1 MNLSMLILIGDFR
14 ERGER
19 VHADYADESTSYK
32 LYLIFYNYFLCNS
45 SKKVTKKSRRRTSND
60 AKPSRNCFS
69 GKPRCSFLCGC
80 DRARR
85 KQLFSFEALLAFVKL
100 LTSFVNRGALFFV
113 AATELGE
120 AKQYLRSS
128 LSYGFFFRRCCNA
141 GKIYSHPPPKQAK
154 IFRCPSGRKASK
166 ER

>member
-1 MNLSMLILIGDFR
+1 MR
-14 ERGER
+14 EK
-19 VHADYADESTSYK
+19 VIITFSCIMFLVPSFSKY
-32 LYLIFYNYFLCNS
+32 YFLCNS

-100 LTSFVNRGALFFV
+100 LTSFVR
-113 AATELGE
+113 
-120 AKQYLRSS
+120 QYLRSS

-154 IFRCPSGRKASK
+154 IFRCPCGRKARGVKRKMLTQIPQIKS
-166 ER
+166 